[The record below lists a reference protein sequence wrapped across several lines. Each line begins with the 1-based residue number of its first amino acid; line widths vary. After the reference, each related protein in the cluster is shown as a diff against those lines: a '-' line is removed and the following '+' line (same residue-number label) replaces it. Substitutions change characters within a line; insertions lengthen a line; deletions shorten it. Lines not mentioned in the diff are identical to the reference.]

1 METQLLYKV
10 FDWLRFPLIVGVVL
24 IHSFGAPFD
33 YEALD
38 FLNLSEIDCYNL
50 LRVSISKVL
59 THVCV
64 PTFYFISGYLFFKGL
79 ETWDVESYKQKLK
92 RRVKTLLVPF
102 LIWNTISILNA
113 VKGYLLRGEW
123 NSVLTFLGDNGYVH
137 LYWDCQAWN
146 LDRVNWMGGAIP
158 ASSPDL
164 IPLWFLRDLMI
175 VVICAPV
182 LYYVFK
188 KLRIW
193 GVVILLLCYISGVF
207 LPIPGFSTMAFL
219 FFGSGAYM
227 KMNNINPL
235 EFTQRWRFPF
245 LVIALITWVA
255 CTMLNGHETQ
265 LGNLI
270 YPVYVISGVIT
281 LMNVAIYL
289 VSNNMLQTMSSPL
302 LSRGS
307 FFIYLSHTIL
317 ILPTCKKVSSVI
329 FGQNTAL
336 QMTISYI
343 AAPVMTVIIC
353 VTLYYFL
360 RRFTPSLCGI
370 LTGER

>member
-1 METQLLYKV
+1 METKQQYKV

-24 IHSFGAPFD
+24 IHSFGNSFD
-33 YEALD
+33 FEALD
-38 FLNLSEIDCYNL
+38 FLHLSGIDCYNIF
-50 LRVSISKVL
+50 RVSISKVL

-146 LDRVNWMGGAIP
+146 LDRVNWVGGAIP
-158 ASSPDL
+158 ASSPYL

-193 GVVILLLCYISGVF
+193 GVVMFLICYISGVF
-207 LPIPGFSTMAFL
+207 IPIPGFSTMAFL
-219 FFGSGAYM
+219 FFGSGAFM

-235 EFTQRWRFPF
+235 EFTQRWRYPF
-245 LVIALITWVA
+245 LVVALIAWVT

-289 VSNNMLQTMSSPL
+289 VSTNKLQTMSSPL

-317 ILPTCKKVSSVI
+317 ILPICMRVSSVI
-329 FGQNTAL
+329 FGQTTAL
-336 QMTISYI
+336 QMTIAYI
-343 AAPVMTVIIC
+343 AAPAMAVIIC
-353 VTLYYFL
+353 IILYYIL